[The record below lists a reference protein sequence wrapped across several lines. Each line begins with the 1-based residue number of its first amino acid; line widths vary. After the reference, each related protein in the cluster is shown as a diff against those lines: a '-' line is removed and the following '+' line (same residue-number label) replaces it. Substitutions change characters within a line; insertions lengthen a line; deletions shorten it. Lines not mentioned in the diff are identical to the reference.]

1 MLDEP
6 AKYMEAYKDGIR
18 KMSVEFGEG
27 TDTLAKGLYD
37 ILSASIDPAK
47 ALDVLAV
54 SAKAARAGITDTGI
68 AADAITTL
76 LNAYGLSADHAES
89 VSDLLFKTVK
99 KGKCVTGDTRVLLA
113 NGEYRRIDSL
123 CGNVE
128 VIAWDGRNF
137 TPAMASWCDMGTK
150 EIVRMRT
157 SFGREIRT
165 TPEHPYLTP
174 KGWCPVEQLKVGDR
188 IALPVTLPFFGTKHA
203 PEGWP
208 ALLGYLISEGSIL
221 DGSPRVTTTIPVVAA
236 ELEASA
242 VALGCQLN
250 MVQQRAKRAPS
261 YDIVAGS
268 RGHAGGNPVIDKLR
282 EYGLWGKN
290 CYGKF
295 IPDECFSWCKDDL
308 ANLLRALFTGDGWLA
323 YCKQNGNFQLGYGSV
338 SRRLVE
344 DIAHLLLRFGIV
356 TRISKTSMNAWM
368 LETRRYVDIRR
379 FIDFIGIERD
389 SVKKFNNYHPNYN
402 QKRLEELTSFGGTP
416 CPDNKFYRPYKG
428 SGVRDFNQPI
438 FFDRITVIETL
449 PEERVYDLTV
459 PVLHNFVANDI
470 VAHNTT
476 FAELAPSIGMV
487 ATTAASAGV
496 PLEELGAAIATMTR
510 NGVRTENAVTALN
523 AIISTFLKPTD
534 EAAKYAR
541 KLGFEMSSAAIKS
554 EGLEG
559 IFKKIS
565 KLPPDAVSTLFPNIR
580 ALRGVLPALRNM
592 EGFASDVETM
602 KNRAG
607 ATEEAHAKMAKT
619 LSMSFTRLKQAG
631 MLALSV
637 LGEALAD
644 DLRKAAGVFM
654 RVITS
659 IIAFI
664 KQNKKL
670 VVTAAKVVGVVALIA
685 GGLLTLGAIAGTLS
699 FAIGGLLS
707 IVSVFTGVLGF
718 LIGTVGTIVSVLT
731 ASISVWWLVA
741 AAVAAVGATFLIQS
755 GVIGKVIDWFGAKF
769 AQLKQFACT
778 AFDGIKAAL
787 AAGDYSLAARIL
799 WLSLQVA
806 WQKGI
811 SVLLGYWI
819 GFKQAFMT
827 ATLETFYG
835 ALSIITDSWASLKC
849 AWVSV
854 VGFLQKFWLGFT
866 GAIMKAWNNTFA
878 WLAKKWLDI
887 KGMFDDSIDVEA
899 EQKKIDAEAAK
910 KNAGEDAA

>member
-1 MLDEP
+1 MPSSANIRAGAAYVELTVENSALIRGLKAAQTKLKNFSRSVTAAGKKLLGISAIMAMPFIGGAMVFADFEQQMANVSTMLDEP

-54 SAKAARAGITDTGI
+54 SAKAAKAGLTDTGI
-68 AADAITTL
+68 AADAITTI
-76 LNAYGLSADHAES
+76 LNSYGLSADYAQS

-99 KGKCVTGDTRVLLA
+99 KGK
-113 NGEYRRIDSL
+113 
-123 CGNVE
+123 
-128 VIAWDGRNF
+128 
-137 TPAMASWCDMGTK
+137 
-150 EIVRMRT
+150 
-157 SFGREIRT
+157 
-165 TPEHPYLTP
+165 
-174 KGWCPVEQLKVGDR
+174 
-188 IALPVTLPFFGTKHA
+188 
-203 PEGWP
+203 
-208 ALLGYLISEGSIL
+208 
-221 DGSPRVTTTIPVVAA
+221 
-236 ELEASA
+236 
-242 VALGCQLN
+242 
-250 MVQQRAKRAPS
+250 
-261 YDIVAGS
+261 
-268 RGHAGGNPVIDKLR
+268 
-282 EYGLWGKN
+282 
-290 CYGKF
+290 
-295 IPDECFSWCKDDL
+295 
-308 ANLLRALFTGDGWLA
+308 
-323 YCKQNGNFQLGYGSV
+323 
-338 SRRLVE
+338 
-344 DIAHLLLRFGIV
+344 
-356 TRISKTSMNAWM
+356 
-368 LETRRYVDIRR
+368 
-379 FIDFIGIERD
+379 
-389 SVKKFNNYHPNYN
+389 
-402 QKRLEELTSFGGTP
+402 
-416 CPDNKFYRPYKG
+416 
-428 SGVRDFNQPI
+428 
-438 FFDRITVIETL
+438 
-449 PEERVYDLTV
+449 
-459 PVLHNFVANDI
+459 
-470 VAHNTT
+470 TT

-510 NGVRTENAVTALN
+510 NGVKTENAVTALN

-534 EAAKYAR
+534 EAAAYA
-541 KLGFEMSSAAIKS
+541 KTLGFEMSSAAIKS

-559 IFKKIS
+559 IFRKIS
-565 KLPPDAVSTLFPNIR
+565 KLPPDAVSKLFPNVR

-592 EGFASDVETM
+592 QGFSDDVATM

-607 ATEEAHAKMAKT
+607 ATEEAYAKMANT
-619 LSMSFTRLKQAG
+619 LSMAFARLKQAG

-637 LGEALAD
+637 IGEALAD

-654 RVITS
+654 RVISS

-664 KQNKKL
+664 KQNKKM
-670 VVTAAKVVGVVALIA
+670 VVTAAKVVGIVALVA

-707 IVSVFTGVLGF
+707 IVSVFTGVLSF
-718 LIGTVGTIVSVLT
+718 LIGTVGVIVSVLT

-741 AAVAAVGATFLIQS
+741 AGVAAVGATFLIQS

-787 AAGDYSLAARIL
+787 SSGDYALAARIL

-819 GFKQAFMT
+819 SFKQAFMT

-835 ALSIITDSWASLKC
+835 ALSIITDSWASLKS

-854 VGFLQKFWLGFT
+854 VGFLKKFWIGFT
-866 GAIMKAWNNTFA
+866 GAIMKAWNSTFA

-899 EQKKIDAEAAK
+899 EKTKIDAETAK
-910 KNAGEDAA
+910 KNAGEDAAYNQIDADSQKQKSKIEQRRQIEQDAIGRQMADDMKEHNAQYADELVKSRQALTDARKEWQAAISEAKNKKTETKKADGGPVKNAMDKLKNAGDTVAAAQGKVKVQGSFYAQASQSLSSGTAAERTAKASEDIKKNTKKTNQLLKEKNSSELIFE

>member
-1 MLDEP
+1 MPSSANIRAGAAYVELTVENSALIRGLKAAQTKLKNFSRSVTAAGKKLLGISAIMAMPFIGGAAVFADFEQQMANVSTMLDEP
-6 AKYMEAYKDGIR
+6 AKYMNAYKDGIR

-54 SAKAARAGITDTGI
+54 SAKAAKAGLTDTGI
-68 AADAITTL
+68 AADAITTI
-76 LNAYGLSADHAES
+76 LNSYGLSADYAQS
-89 VSDLLFKTVK
+89 VSDLMFQTVR
-99 KGKCVTGDTRVLLA
+99 KGK
-113 NGEYRRIDSL
+113 
-123 CGNVE
+123 
-128 VIAWDGRNF
+128 
-137 TPAMASWCDMGTK
+137 
-150 EIVRMRT
+150 
-157 SFGREIRT
+157 
-165 TPEHPYLTP
+165 
-174 KGWCPVEQLKVGDR
+174 
-188 IALPVTLPFFGTKHA
+188 
-203 PEGWP
+203 
-208 ALLGYLISEGSIL
+208 
-221 DGSPRVTTTIPVVAA
+221 
-236 ELEASA
+236 
-242 VALGCQLN
+242 
-250 MVQQRAKRAPS
+250 
-261 YDIVAGS
+261 
-268 RGHAGGNPVIDKLR
+268 
-282 EYGLWGKN
+282 
-290 CYGKF
+290 
-295 IPDECFSWCKDDL
+295 
-308 ANLLRALFTGDGWLA
+308 
-323 YCKQNGNFQLGYGSV
+323 
-338 SRRLVE
+338 
-344 DIAHLLLRFGIV
+344 
-356 TRISKTSMNAWM
+356 
-368 LETRRYVDIRR
+368 
-379 FIDFIGIERD
+379 
-389 SVKKFNNYHPNYN
+389 
-402 QKRLEELTSFGGTP
+402 
-416 CPDNKFYRPYKG
+416 
-428 SGVRDFNQPI
+428 
-438 FFDRITVIETL
+438 
-449 PEERVYDLTV
+449 
-459 PVLHNFVANDI
+459 
-470 VAHNTT
+470 TT

-510 NGVRTENAVTALN
+510 NGVKTENAVTALN

-534 EAAKYAR
+534 EAAAYA
-541 KLGFEMSSAAIKS
+541 KTLGFEMSSAAIKS

-559 IFKKIS
+559 IFRKIS
-565 KLPPDAVSTLFPNIR
+565 KLPPDAVSKLFPNIR

-592 EGFASDVETM
+592 KGFSDDVATM

-607 ATEEAHAKMAKT
+607 ATEEAYAKMANT
-619 LSMSFTRLKQAG
+619 LSMSFARLKQAG

-637 LGEALAD
+637 IGEALAE
-644 DLRKAAGVFM
+644 DLRKAADVFM

-659 IIAFI
+659 IITFI

-670 VVTAAKVVGVVALIA
+670 VVTAAKVVGIVALVA

-699 FAIGGLLS
+699 FAIGGLL
-707 IVSVFTGVLGF
+707 
-718 LIGTVGTIVSVLT
+718 TIVSAVTGTISFFAGIIGGVISILT
-731 ASISVWWLVA
+731 VSISVWWLVA

-806 WQKGI
+806 WQKGV

-835 ALSIITDSWASLKC
+835 ALSIITDSWASLKS

-854 VGFLQKFWLGFT
+854 VGFLKKFWIGFT

-887 KGMFDDSIDVEA
+887 KGMFDDSINVEA

-910 KNAGEDAA
+910 KNAGEDAAYNQIDADSQKQKSQIEQRRQIEQDAIGQQMADDLKQHNSQYADELKKSKQALTDARKEWQAAISDAKNKKKETKKPESTPIEDAKAKLKDAGDTVAAAQGKVKVQGSFYAQASQSLSSGTAAERTAKASEDIKKNTKKTNQLLKEKNSGELAFE